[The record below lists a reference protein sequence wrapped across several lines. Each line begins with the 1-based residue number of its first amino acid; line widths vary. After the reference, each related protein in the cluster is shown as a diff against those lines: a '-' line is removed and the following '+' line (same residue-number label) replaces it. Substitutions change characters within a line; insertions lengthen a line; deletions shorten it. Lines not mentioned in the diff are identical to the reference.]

1 MFKTK
6 ILLLPLNP
14 DRDSSCHGTWRSSHG
29 REITYDEI
37 FSEPIGKLVISEL
50 PLKLIIVNLEKVEIQ
65 QWIPT

>member
-29 REITYDEI
+29 REIKTAESLFLQYCNYGQSKGFDI
-37 FSEPIGKLVISEL
+37 IS
-50 PLKLIIVNLEKVEIQ
+50 
-65 QWIPT
+65 